1 MSITQRTSEAPA
13 TTALPMRTAW
23 LVLVVVVLADIM
35 DLIDSSIANLAGPSI
50 RADLGSGQVT
60 VQWVLSA
67 YTAAFA
73 LGLVTSGR
81 LGDLLGRRRLFLLGM
96 TGFTLAS
103 LACGLAPHAVFLIV
117 ARTVQGLCGSVMIPQ
132 GLALVKVVFPP
143 QHLRKALT
151 PVGPLMGLTMVAGP
165 ILAGWLLHLDLFGS
179 QWRSIFLINVPFG
192 VAAAALAWRV
202 LPRRGGEDPAARLD
216 LTGVGLL
223 TAASALLI
231 VPLIQGRDL
240 GWPAWTYVMM
250 AAAVVLLGLF
260 VVSQRHSAHP
270 VITPSLFRKR
280 SFVVGL
286 VIVAGFYASLS
297 AFVLVINLLLQQGLH
312 WTPLHTGL
320 TLIPWALGTAV
331 AVLLAGAVLAEK
343 LGRTTLHLGL
353 AISVVGLL
361 ALWWSVAH
369 WGTGITVWNLAPAL
383 LFTGFGSGLV
393 FVPLVDFI
401 IGDATPEE
409 VGTGAGLL
417 NAVQQFAGAIGV
429 AALGTVFFARAGDLS
444 VHSCFAAAE
453 LVFGIAAGLS
463 FLTLLLVGLLPKH
476 AQQAHG

>member
-1 MSITQRTSEAPA
+1 
-13 TTALPMRTAW
+13 
-23 LVLVVVVLADIM
+23 
-35 DLIDSSIANLAGPSI
+35 
-50 RADLGSGQVT
+50 
-60 VQWVLSA
+60 
-67 YTAAFA
+67 
-73 LGLVTSGR
+73 
-81 LGDLLGRRRLFLLGM
+81 
-96 TGFTLAS
+96 
-103 LACGLAPHAVFLIV
+103 
-117 ARTVQGLCGSVMIPQ
+117 
-132 GLALVKVVFPP
+132 
-143 QHLRKALT
+143 
-151 PVGPLMGLTMVAGP
+151 
-165 ILAGWLLHLDLFGS
+165 
-179 QWRSIFLINVPFG
+179 
-192 VAAAALAWRV
+192 
-202 LPRRGGEDPAARLD
+202 
-216 LTGVGLL
+216 
-223 TAASALLI
+223 
-231 VPLIQGRDL
+231 
-240 GWPAWTYVMM
+240 MM